1 MPQNIPFRVLVVGG
15 GITGLLIAQGLKKVK
30 PDIRVPTA
38 YALANTNQQEGIE
51 CTVFEAEPSASHY
64 RPAEWGMSI
73 QWGIP
78 LLRQCLPETLF
89 DRLQSAANDPYF
101 TPPDPGVLPTLNGK
115 TGELLKEVPLL
126 RMFRVSRRKFRSL
139 CAEGISVEY
148 GKSLKDVVYDDDNDT
163 VTAIFEDS
171 SRAVGSLLVG
181 ADGAHSVVRTCIF
194 GPEKARASSV
204 PYSAVN
210 LCVKY
215 NDAEKARFVRQLHP
229 VMAMGIHPDGH
240 WLWISI
246 QDVPDP
252 NDPATWSFQLQITSH
267 KGEDDVT
274 LLANLK
280 KKAAT
285 FAEPFRSANLW
296 IPEGTPIRE
305 NKLSYWIPI
314 PWDDRNGRITLAG
327 DAAHPMTFQRG
338 QGMNHGIADAAS
350 LVTKLKSA
358 LDGHSNVKDAVK
370 SYNTEMIERAGDE
383 VATSKENTEML
394 HDWSRMMDS
403 PIMQRGGDPK
413 SRK

>member
-1 MPQNIPFRVLVVGG
+1 MSADIPFRVLVVGA
-15 GITGLLIAQGLKKVK
+15 GITGLLIAQGLKK
-30 PDIRVPTA
+30 
-38 YALANTNQQEGIE
+38 EGIA
-51 CTVFEAEPSASHY
+51 CTVYESEPSASHY
-64 RPAEWGMSI
+64 RAAEWGMSI

-78 LLRQCLPETLF
+78 LLRHCLPEALF
-89 DRLQSAANDPYF
+89 DRLQSAANDPFF
-101 TPPDPGVLPTLNGK
+101 TPPDPGHLPTLNGQ
-115 TGELLKEVPLL
+115 TGEFLKDVPLL

-148 GKSLKDVVYDDDNDT
+148 GKTLKDVVYDDDKDT
-163 VTAIFEDS
+163 VTAIFADS
-171 SRAVGSLLVG
+171 SQAVGSLLVG
-181 ADGAHSVVRTCIF
+181 ANGAHSVVRRCIF
-194 GPEKARASSV
+194 GPEIARASSV

-229 VMAMGIHPDGH
+229 IMAMAIHPDGH

-252 NDPATWSFQLQITSH
+252 DDPATWSFQLQVTSH
-267 KGEDDVT
+267 KGEDNV
-274 LLANLK
+274 LSLENHK
-280 KKAAT
+280 KKAET

-296 IPEGTPIRE
+296 IPEGTPIIE
-305 NKLSYWIPI
+305 NKISYWIPI

-350 LVTKLKSA
+350 LVTLLKTA
-358 LDGHSNVKDAVK
+358 LEEKTSVKDAVK
-370 SYNTEMIERAGDE
+370 SYNAEMIERAGEE
-383 VATSKENTEML
+383 VAISKVNTEML

-403 PIMQRGGDPK
+403 ALLQRGGNPNATK
-413 SRK
+413 

>member
-1 MPQNIPFRVLVVGG
+1 MSEDIPFRVLIVGA
-15 GITGLLIAQGLKKVK
+15 GITGLLIAQGLKK
-30 PDIRVPTA
+30 
-38 YALANTNQQEGIE
+38 EGIE
-51 CTVFEAEPSASHY
+51 CTVFEAEPSGSHY
-64 RPAEWGMSI
+64 RAAEWGMSI

-78 LLRQCLPETLF
+78 LLRQCLPEALF
-89 DRLQSAANDPYF
+89 DRLQSSAANDPYF

-126 RMFRVSRRKFRSL
+126 RMIRVSRRKFRSL

-148 GKSLKDVVYDDDNDT
+148 GKTLRDVVYDDDKDT
-163 VTAIFEDS
+163 VTAFFGDS
-171 SRAVGSLLVG
+171 SQAVGSLLVG

-194 GPEKARASSV
+194 GVEKARASSV
-204 PYSAVN
+204 PYSALN

-215 NDAEKARFVRQLHP
+215 NDAEKARFVRQIHP
-229 VMAMGIHPDGH
+229 IMSMAIHPDGH

-252 NDPATWSFQLQITSH
+252 NDPATWSFQLQMTSH
-267 KGEDDVT
+267 KGQDDVT
-274 LLANLK
+274 SLANLK
-280 KKAAT
+280 KKAET

-296 IPEGTPIRE
+296 IPEGTAIRE
-305 NKLSYWIPI
+305 NKLSYWIPV
-314 PWDDRNGRITLAG
+314 PWDDRNARITLAG

-358 LDGHSNVKDAVK
+358 LTDHSNVKDAVRA
-370 SYNTEMIERAGDE
+370 YNTEMIERAGDE
-383 VATSKENTEML
+383 VATSKVNTEML

-403 PIMQRGGDPK
+403 AIMQRGGYRRSQEPRADV
-413 SRK
+413 

>member
-1 MPQNIPFRVLVVGG
+1 
-15 GITGLLIAQGLKKVK
+15 
-30 PDIRVPTA
+30 
-38 YALANTNQQEGIE
+38 
-51 CTVFEAEPSASHY
+51 
-64 RPAEWGMSI
+64 MSI

-78 LLRQCLPETLF
+78 LLRQCLPEALF

-115 TGELLKEVPLL
+115 TGELLKEIPLL

-148 GKSLKDVVYDDDNDT
+148 GKSLKDVVYDDDKDT
-163 VTAIFEDS
+163 VTAVFTDS
-171 SRAVGSLLVG
+171 SQAVGSLLVG
-181 ADGAHSVVRTCIF
+181 ADGAHSAVRTCIF
-194 GPEKARASSV
+194 GAEKARASSV

-215 NDAEKARFVRQLHP
+215 NDAEKARFVRQCHP
-229 VMAMGIHPDGH
+229 IMSMAIHPDGH

-267 KGEDDVT
+267 KGEEDVT
-274 LLANLK
+274 LLENLK
-280 KKAAT
+280 KKAET

-296 IPEGTPIRE
+296 IPEGTTIRE
-305 NKLSYWIPI
+305 NKLSYWIPV

-350 LVTKLKSA
+350 LVTQLKSA
-358 LDGHSNVKDAVK
+358 LADHSSVKNAVK
-370 SYNTEMIERAGDE
+370 AYNTEMIARAGDE
-383 VATSKENTEML
+383 VATSKVNTEML

-403 PIMQRGGDPK
+403 AIMQRGGHPRSQQPPADA
-413 SRK
+413 

>member
-1 MPQNIPFRVLVVGG
+1 MSEDIPFRVLVIGA
-15 GITGLLIAQGLKKVK
+15 GITGLLIAQGLKK
-30 PDIRVPTA
+30 
-38 YALANTNQQEGIE
+38 EGIA
-51 CTVFEAEPSASHY
+51 CTVFESEPSASHY
-64 RPAEWGMSI
+64 RAAEWGMSI

-78 LLRQCLPETLF
+78 LLQQCLPEALF
-89 DRLQSAANDPYF
+89 DRLQSVATDPYF
-101 TPPDPGVLPTLNGK
+101 TPPDPGLLPTLNGK
-115 TGELLKEVPLL
+115 TGELLKDVPLL
-126 RMFRVSRRKFRSL
+126 RMFRVSRRRFRSL

-148 GKSLKDVVYDDDNDT
+148 DKTLKDVVYDDDKNT
-163 VTAIFEDS
+163 VTAIFADS

-181 ADGAHSVVRTCIF
+181 ADGAHSAVRTCIF
-194 GPEKARASSV
+194 GPEKGRASSV

-210 LCVKY
+210 ICVKY

-229 VMAMGIHPDGH
+229 IMAMGIHPDGH

-246 QDVPDP
+246 QSVPDP
-252 NDPATWSFQLQITSH
+252 NDPATWSFQLQTTSH
-267 KGEDDVT
+267 KGKDDVMS
-274 LLANLK
+274 LENLK

-296 IPEGTPIRE
+296 IPEGTPIHE
-305 NKLSYWIPI
+305 NKISYWMPI

-358 LDGHSNVKDAVK
+358 LDGHSSVKDAVK
-370 SYNTEMIERAGDE
+370 AYNTEMIERAGDE

-403 PIMQRGGDPK
+403 PIMQKGGHPRSQQPPAVVK
-413 SRK
+413 R